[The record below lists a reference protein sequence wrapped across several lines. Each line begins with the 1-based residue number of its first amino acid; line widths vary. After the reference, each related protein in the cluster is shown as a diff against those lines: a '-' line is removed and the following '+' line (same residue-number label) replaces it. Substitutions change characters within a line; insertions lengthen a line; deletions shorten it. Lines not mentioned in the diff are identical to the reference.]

1 MGKTI
6 PLSLLLFAL
15 WARLGH
21 CPRSPGPAQLTSSI
35 QAAIKQFL
43 ISAEDWHRTGK
54 DGPAEKLTATLI
66 FSKGVFFILA
76 VGVLYIRYTS

>member
-1 MGKTI
+1 MGKTM

-35 QAAIKQFL
+35 QAVIKQFL
-43 ISAEDWHRTGK
+43 GNG
-54 DGPAEKLTATLI
+54 GPAEKLTATLI

>member
-15 WARLGH
+15 WARLG
-21 CPRSPGPAQLTSSI
+21 PSPGPAQLTSSI